1 MMKTVLTNSIGLLLI
16 LALTG
21 CTPVKKTVFQEKLPA
36 IAHVHIGHAI
46 TGWKQ
51 TPDKKG
57 LLQTAEKEAS
67 IALAHAEYAVE
78 KPDELVLIK
87 LHVAH
92 VMHAV
97 NPESRK
103 DGPGTGFGLKK
114 AVTEAIG
121 HITFAADSDDASENV
136 RNFAEPFAVNAKAV
150 LERSDLIEV
159 LGEEVLQTVSA
170 QEAFALTGEILNLA
184 RANVEGVDTDGDG
197 AIGADPREYG
207 LKQLRAQ
214 IMAMTN
220 NEDPPYRPVARRYLF
235 GLIRLPG
242 GKWAFSWLVDRFYDP
257 EGGGGGSY

>member
-1 MMKTVLTNSIGLLLI
+1 MIKTVLANSIGLLLI
-16 LALTG
+16 LVLTE

-46 TGWKQ
+46 TGWKH

-67 IALAHAEYAVE
+67 IALAHAEYAVQ
-78 KPDELVLIK
+78 KPHELQLIK

-97 NPESRK
+97 NPDSQKE
-103 DGPGTGFGLKK
+103 GPGIGFGLKK
-114 AVTEAIG
+114 AVTEAVG

-136 RNFAEPFAVNAKAV
+136 RNFAEPFAINAEA
-150 LERSDLIEV
+150 LLDRSDLIEV

-170 QEAFALTGEILNLA
+170 QEAFALAGEILNLA
-184 RANVEGVDTDGDG
+184 RANVEGVDSDGDS
-197 AIGADPREYG
+197 AIGIDPREYG

-214 IMAMTN
+214 IMAMTK

-235 GLIRLPG
+235 GLIRLPS
-242 GKWAFSWLVDRFYDP
+242 GKWAFSWLVDRFYEP
-257 EGGGGGSY
+257 EDGGSGNY